1 MARFDEHLDEAIE
14 YVGLGKSAATE
25 EIWEYV
31 EFRDGTE
38 GIVELIIDV
47 WFESQG
53 WICC

>member
-1 MARFDEHLDEAIE
+1 MVFIE
-14 YVGLGKSAATE
+14 SVGLGKSAATND
-25 EIWEYV
+25 IWESV

-38 GIVELIIDV
+38 ETVELVIDV